1 MTKSKNTAEIKFRCK
16 PEEKDTVNQDA
27 KTAGLSMSDYVRS
40 ILLCEKKAVF
50 LVEGAEISKS
60 LFLIRKELNYFRSNG
75 SVPQQSL
82 DAFTSSLDDVAQELH
97 SLNEKVAVALSCK
110 EEENGDE

>member
-27 KTAGLSMSDYVRS
+27 SAAGLSLSDYVRS
-40 ILLCEKKAVF
+40 ILLCGKKAVF

-60 LFLIRKELNYFRSNG
+60 LFLIRKDLAYFRSNG

-82 DAFTSSLDDVAQELH
+82 DAFTISLDDVAKELN
-97 SLNEKVAVALSCK
+97 SLNKKVSATLSCNA
-110 EEENGDE
+110 EENSDE